1 MCFQIAAS
9 NQVILMFYL
18 YYYIHLTMYFH
29 MLILPSP
36 TQLHCFHC
44 FLHFSN
50 LSFCQTSVP
59 LLIMLS
65 NLSKSTPEQSP
76 DCLLLK
82 SISTRCLYVSFHVFS
97 MENREFWDVWY
108 TCNLMF
114 SSVPLTSST
123 DKYSGSDTSRWWLSF
138 SIAYTEFNVIPLSGN
153 ILLKAHTSLNLY
165 HRSTH
170 TIPVFSWKA
179 NFNFSNFCH
188 KSWQ

>member
-1 MCFQIAAS
+1 MTCFQIAAS

-18 YYYIHLTMYFH
+18 YYYIRLTVYFH

-65 NLSKSTPEQSP
+65 NLFRCWFTQSP

-82 SISTRCLYVSFHVFS
+82 SISIRCLYVSFHVFS
-97 MENREFWDVWY
+97 MENRELWDAWD
-108 TCNLMF
+108 TGNLMF

-123 DKYSGSDTSRWWLSF
+123 DKYSGSDTSRWWLF
-138 SIAYTEFNVIPLSGN
+138 FLHSIYRIQCNTPIRKHS
-153 ILLKAHTSLNLY
+153 S
-165 HRSTH
+165 
-170 TIPVFSWKA
+170 
-179 NFNFSNFCH
+179 
-188 KSWQ
+188 